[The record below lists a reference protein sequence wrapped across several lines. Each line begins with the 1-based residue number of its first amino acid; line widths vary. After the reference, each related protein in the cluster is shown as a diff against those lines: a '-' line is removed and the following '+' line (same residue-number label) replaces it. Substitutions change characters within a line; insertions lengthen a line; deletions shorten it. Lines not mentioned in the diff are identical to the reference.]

1 MHGGV
6 KNWSLH
12 SLLLWNG
19 CDLWSHRR
27 NSGISFWGRQGF
39 GRIGGHSQ
47 KVETLWIWSKL
58 PMCIYIYINIYTIH
72 WYFDDSPTFSEA
84 KIPRS
89 YLHVFLCTQKKCLRK
104 VGRHIFS
111 LHSGRGPVGW
121 VHQEDQGWSN
131 GWWVSDC
138 FGRSLPWVGKL
149 TVNLPKTNSLGC
161 TWKNGW
167 KLGNCI
173 LSLFGGLPNFRYLC

>member
-1 MHGGV
+1 MIASKELRHQFLGSTGFRENWWPLTKSGDIVNMV
-6 KNWSLH
+6 KVANVH
-12 SLLLWNG
+12 
-19 CDLWSHRR
+19 
-27 NSGISFWGRQGF
+27 
-39 GRIGGHSQ
+39 
-47 KVETLWIWSKL
+47 
-58 PMCIYIYINIYTIH
+58 IYINIYTIH

-84 KIPRS
+84 KIPWS

>member
-1 MHGGV
+1 MVVIYDRIEGTQASVFGV
-6 KNWSLH
+6 
-12 SLLLWNG
+12 
-19 CDLWSHRR
+19 DRV
-27 NSGISFWGRQGF
+27 SGELVATHKKWRHCEYGQSCQ
-39 GRIGGHSQ
+39 
-47 KVETLWIWSKL
+47 
-58 PMCIYIYINIYTIH
+58 CAYIYINIYTIH

-84 KIPRS
+84 KIPWS

-111 LHSGRGPVGW
+111 LHSGRGPFGW

>member
-1 MHGGV
+1 MIASKELRHQFLGSTGFRENWWPLTKSGDIVNMV
-6 KNWSLH
+6 KVANVH
-12 SLLLWNG
+12 
-19 CDLWSHRR
+19 
-27 NSGISFWGRQGF
+27 
-39 GRIGGHSQ
+39 
-47 KVETLWIWSKL
+47 
-58 PMCIYIYINIYTIH
+58 IYIYKYIH
-72 WYFDDSPTFSEA
+72 YPLILWWFSNFQWSENPLELPTCFFV
-84 KIPRS
+84 
-89 YLHVFLCTQKKCLRK
+89 HTKKCLRK